1 MFSVASVCL
10 SVCLFVCSHDNFRTI
25 RHRMMKLGDYVNCTK
40 LSSKFECQ
48 GQRSKVDITGDKKNE
63 KVRHFFSSFPLR
75 RCPQPVLLRWENQ
88 RMLSSII
95 VGLSLT
101 VKILRTCPLVNAA
114 K

>member
-48 GQRSKVDITGDKKNE
+48 GQRSKVDITGDKKT
-63 KVRHFFSSFPLR
+63 KKCGIFYRVFL
-75 RCPQPVLLRWENQ
+75 CGAVLSQFYSGGKISACCLV
-88 RMLSSII
+88 LSWDY
-95 VGLSLT
+95 L
-101 VKILRTCPLVNAA
+101 
-114 K
+114 